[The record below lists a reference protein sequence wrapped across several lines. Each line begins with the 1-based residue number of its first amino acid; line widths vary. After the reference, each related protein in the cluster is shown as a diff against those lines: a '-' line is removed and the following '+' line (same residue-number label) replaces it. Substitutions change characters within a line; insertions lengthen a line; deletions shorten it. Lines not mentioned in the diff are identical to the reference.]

1 MTQQNTCRRDGA
13 GQANAAV
20 MQAAEAPLLEARGII
35 KRFGPH
41 VANDV
46 DNFSVRAGEVVG
58 LLGENGAGKSTLAKI
73 LYGFYAADAGE
84 ILRDGRPIEIRSP
97 GDSRAHG
104 IGMVF
109 QNFTLVPAL
118 SVFENV
124 ALFQTRLPAVVPRAA
139 ILAKIRDYAARFHL
153 AIDPR
158 TPAGRLAVGDQQ
170 KVEILKQLLAGAR
183 VLILDEP
190 TKVLAPQECESL
202 FRTIAELRASGLGM
216 VLITHKLQEVLDCAD
231 RIAVMRQ
238 GRIAGTL
245 ERDCASEAG
254 LLALMF
260 GDQGAPE
267 APPSPIV
274 HVTRDNGATPV
285 VELAGVSTSGTADA
299 PLRNVSFAVHPGEIV
314 GVAGVAGSG
323 QRELGDLVMGLIR
336 PQTGTKR
343 LWGENA
349 TRWPIGKLRERSVAT
364 IPDDALAFA
373 CIADLTVR
381 ENLVLGTGR
390 RYHTSIGVDW
400 PKLDVDMQ
408 KSFARLG
415 FPRPHFEELAATLS
429 GGNLQR
435 VVLARELAHEP
446 RLVVALYPTR
456 GLDVRGARSVRMLL
470 RNARARGAGVLLM
483 SEDLDEL
490 FELSDRL
497 LVLFRGAVAGEFLP
511 ADFCIETVGPSMVGT
526 ERQGHAA

>member
-1 MTQQNTCRRDGA
+1 MTKQNTCRREGA
-13 GQANAAV
+13 SQTNGVA
-20 MQAAEAPLLEARGII
+20 MKAAEPPLLEARGII

-46 DNFSVRAGEVVG
+46 DSFSVRAGEVVA

-73 LYGFYAADAGE
+73 LYGFYTADAGE
-84 ILRDGRPIEIRSP
+84 ILRNGQPITIRSP
-97 GDSRAHG
+97 TDSRAHG

-118 SVFENV
+118 SVYENV
-124 ALFQTRLPAVVPRAA
+124 ALFQTDLPVVVPRAA
-139 ILAKIRDYAARFHL
+139 ILETISCYAERFHL
-153 AIDPR
+153 AVDPW
-158 TPAGRLAVGDQQ
+158 TVAGRLAVGDQQ
-170 KVEILKQLLAGAR
+170 KVEILKQILAGAR
-183 VLILDEP
+183 VVILDEP
-190 TKVLAPQECESL
+190 TKVLAPQESESL
-202 FRTIAELRASGLGM
+202 FRTIAELRAGGLGI

-245 ERDCASEAG
+245 ERDCASEAS

-260 GDQGAPE
+260 GDQ
-267 APPSPIV
+267 
-274 HVTRDNGATPV
+274 ATPAAPTLPRLHSAGEHGLTPT
-285 VELAGVSTSGTADA
+285 VELAGVSTSGGADT
-299 PLRNVSFAVHPGEIV
+299 PLRNVSFMVRPGEIV

-323 QRELGDLVMGLIR
+323 QRELGDLVMGLVR

-343 LWGENA
+343 LWGEDA
-349 TRWPIGKLRERSVAT
+349 SRWPIGKLRERGVAM
-364 IPDDALAFA
+364 IPDDPLAFA

-381 ENLVLGTGR
+381 ENLALGTGR
-390 RYHTSIGVDW
+390 RYRTSMGVDW
-400 PKLDVDMQ
+400 SSLDADMQ

-415 FPRPHFEELAATLS
+415 FPRPHFEARAATLS

-446 RLVVALYPTR
+446 KLIVALYPAR
-456 GLDVRGARSVRMLL
+456 GLDARSTRAVRTLL
-470 RNARARGAGVLLM
+470 CDARAGGASVLLV

-497 LVLFRGAVAGEFLP
+497 LVLFRGAIAGDFLP
-511 ADFCIETVGPSMVGT
+511 ADFCVETVGPFMVGT
-526 ERQGHAA
+526 GRQSHAA

>member
-1 MTQQNTCRRDGA
+1 MTQ
-13 GQANAAV
+13 AA
-20 MQAAEAPLLEARGII
+20 APPLLEARGIV

-46 DNFSVRAGEVVG
+46 DSFSVHAGEVIG

-73 LYGFYAADAGE
+73 LYGFYAADAGQ

-97 GDSRAHG
+97 GDSRSHG

-124 ALFQTRLPAVVPRAA
+124 ALFQTDLPAVVPRAA
-139 ILAKIRDYAARFHL
+139 ILERISGYAARFHL
-153 AIDPR
+153 SIDPWK
-158 TPAGRLAVGDQQ
+158 PAGQLAVGDQQ
-170 KVEILKQLLAGAR
+170 KVEIIKQLFAGVR

-190 TKVLAPQECESL
+190 TKVLAPQESESL
-202 FRTIAELRASGLGM
+202 FRTIAELRVSGLGI

-245 ERDCASEAG
+245 ERDCASKAS
-254 LLALMF
+254 LVALMF
-260 GDQGAPE
+260 GDQAAPE
-267 APPSPIV
+267 EPASRRPYAAREDGLTPIV
-274 HVTRDNGATPV
+274 
-285 VELAGVSTSGTADA
+285 ELSGVSTTGSADT
-299 PLRNVSFAVHPGEIV
+299 PLRNVSFAVRPGEIV

-323 QRELGDLVMGLIR
+323 QRELGDLVMGLVR

-343 LWGENA
+343 LWGEDA
-349 TRWPIGKLRERSVAT
+349 SRWPIGRLRERGVAM
-364 IPDDALAFA
+364 IPDDPLAFA
-373 CIADLTVR
+373 CIPDLTVR
-381 ENLVLGTGR
+381 ENLALGTGR
-390 RYHTSIGVDW
+390 RYRTSIGVDW
-400 PKLDVDMQ
+400 SVLDADMQ
-408 KSFARLG
+408 KSFSRLA
-415 FPRPHFEELAATLS
+415 FPRPRFEARAATLS

-435 VVLARELAHEP
+435 MVLARELAHEP
-446 RLVVALYPTR
+446 KLIVALYPTR
-456 GLDVRGARSVRMLL
+456 GLDTRSARAVRTLL
-470 RNARARGAGVLLM
+470 CDASARGAGVLLM

-497 LVLFRGAVAGEFLP
+497 LVLFRGAIAGEFLP
-511 ADFCIETVGPSMVGT
+511 AGFCVETVGPFMVGT
-526 ERQGHAA
+526 ERQSHAA

>member
-158 TPAGRLAVGDQQ
+158 TPAGRLAVGDQ
-170 KVEILKQLLAGAR
+170 
-183 VLILDEP
+183 
-190 TKVLAPQECESL
+190 
-202 FRTIAELRASGLGM
+202 AEG
-216 VLITHKLQEVLDCAD
+216 
-231 RIAVMRQ
+231 
-238 GRIAGTL
+238 
-245 ERDCASEAG
+245 
-254 LLALMF
+254 
-260 GDQGAPE
+260 
-267 APPSPIV
+267 
-274 HVTRDNGATPV
+274 
-285 VELAGVSTSGTADA
+285 
-299 PLRNVSFAVHPGEIV
+299 
-314 GVAGVAGSG
+314 
-323 QRELGDLVMGLIR
+323 
-336 PQTGTKR
+336 
-343 LWGENA
+343 
-349 TRWPIGKLRERSVAT
+349 
-364 IPDDALAFA
+364 
-373 CIADLTVR
+373 
-381 ENLVLGTGR
+381 
-390 RYHTSIGVDW
+390 
-400 PKLDVDMQ
+400 
-408 KSFARLG
+408 
-415 FPRPHFEELAATLS
+415 
-429 GGNLQR
+429 
-435 VVLARELAHEP
+435 
-446 RLVVALYPTR
+446 
-456 GLDVRGARSVRMLL
+456 
-470 RNARARGAGVLLM
+470 
-483 SEDLDEL
+483 
-490 FELSDRL
+490 
-497 LVLFRGAVAGEFLP
+497 
-511 ADFCIETVGPSMVGT
+511 
-526 ERQGHAA
+526 